1 MCQRNPMHSASIS
14 TINETEKH
22 MIQNFKYF
30 WLIVNQK
37 LAWNSVLWCINYRHS
52 RYKFGIKV
60 TRH

>member
-14 TINETEKH
+14 TINETETH
-22 MIQNFKYF
+22 EYF

-37 LAWNSVLWCINYRHS
+37 LPWNNVVCCINYRHS

-60 TRH
+60 NGH